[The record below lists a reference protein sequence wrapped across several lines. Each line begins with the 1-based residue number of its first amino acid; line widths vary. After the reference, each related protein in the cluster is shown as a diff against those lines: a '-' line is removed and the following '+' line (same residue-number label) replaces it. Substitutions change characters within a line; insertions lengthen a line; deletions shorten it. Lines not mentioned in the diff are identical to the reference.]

1 MLELDGGYI
10 CKRFDRLPGLHDEL
24 PALLENLNDRSH
36 ANRYQKS
43 HDQSRNGPTKKR
55 LDVQEPSI
63 SGLGDRLGQPLD
75 GI

>member
-1 MLELDGGYI
+1 MLELGGGYVR
-10 CKRFDRLPGLHDEL
+10 KRFYRLPGLHNEL
-24 PALLENLNDRSH
+24 PALLEDLNDRSN
-36 ANRYQKS
+36 ANRYQKR

-55 LDVQEPSI
+55 LDVQEASI